1 MINQALLV
9 TIRETNVVKLGK
21 TVTKILANLN
31 KLNDLIAAAETR
43 VNREAN
49 NVQIIAVTKEVS
61 VERTQEA
68 IEAGLT
74 HLGENRPEG
83 LNRKLSAIQAHV
95 NWHYIGSLQTR
106 KVKQVIN
113 SIDYLH
119 SLDRLSLAEEIEKR
133 AVKPVKCFIQVNVS
147 GEESKHG
154 LSMEEVLP
162 FVESLK
168 SFTKVEVVGLMT
180 MAPNTEDE
188 ALIRTVFKQLKQ
200 CQQQIAEQGFAH
212 APCTELSMGMSND
225 FEIAVEEGATFVRVG
240 TALVGNER
248 GEQDEHEK

>member
-9 TIRETNVVKLGK
+9 TIRETIVVKLGK

-188 ALIRTVFKQLKQ
+188 TLIRTVFKQLKQ

>member
-31 KLNDLIAAAETR
+31 KLNDLIAAAEKR
-43 VNREAN
+43 VNREGN

>member
-1 MINQALLV
+1 MLV

-68 IEAGLT
+68 IAAGLT

-162 FVESLK
+162 FVKSLK

>member
-68 IEAGLT
+68 IAAGLT

-162 FVESLK
+162 FVESMK

>member
-1 MINQALLV
+1 M
-9 TIRETNVVKLGK
+9 
-21 TVTKILANLN
+21 VTKILANLN

-68 IEAGLT
+68 IAAGLT

>member
-1 MINQALLV
+1 M
-9 TIRETNVVKLGK
+9 
-21 TVTKILANLN
+21 TKILTNLN
-31 KLNDLIAAAETR
+31 KINDLIHVAKKRA
-43 VNREAN
+43 NRETER
-49 NVQIIAVTKEVS
+49 VQIIAVTKEVS

-68 IEAGLT
+68 IDAGLI

-83 LNRKLSAIQAHV
+83 LNRKIEAIQANVH
-95 NWHYIGSLQTR
+95 WHYIGSLQTR

-113 SIDYLH
+113 NIDYLH

-133 AVKPVKCFIQVNVS
+133 ADKPVKCFVQVNVS

-154 LSMEEVLP
+154 LSFEEALP
-162 FVESLK
+162 FIESLK
-168 SFTKVEVVGLMT
+168 NFTKIEVVGLMT
-180 MAPNTEDE
+180 MAPNTDDD
-188 ALIRTVFKQLKQ
+188 AIIRSVFKQLKQ

-212 APCTELSMGMSND
+212 APCTEVSMGMSND